1 MVVEV
6 GEMEHDPVG
15 GIGEQFAGKGEIEIV
30 VALATSQLRVAD
42 CPEMIEDWVAVKELI
57 VGAAGLVGM
66 R

>member
-1 MVVEV
+1 LLRSEKWNTILSAVS
-6 GEMEHDPVG
+6 GSSSP
-15 GIGEQFAGKGEIEIV
+15 GKGEIENF